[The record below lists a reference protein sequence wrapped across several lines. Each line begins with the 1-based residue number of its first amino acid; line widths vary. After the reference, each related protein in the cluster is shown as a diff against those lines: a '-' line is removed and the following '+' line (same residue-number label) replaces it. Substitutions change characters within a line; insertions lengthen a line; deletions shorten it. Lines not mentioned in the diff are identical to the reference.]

1 MALAAAPATL
11 GALALVGARV
21 DPASGVDPGGEA
33 RVVAVRVAAMQ
44 AAADLAAAD
53 LAAADLAAADLDR
66 AAAAGAE
73 AISAEAANRGLQR
86 RPARPRRTPGPRQ
99 RRLAAQLGRTICAAV
114 PGRAFWPLE
123 VQRVASGAPRAAW
136 WRAAFSR
143 GLPLAIRRPVVND
156 PAPARDDDRSPG
168 RERATRWRAWRRRS
182 A

>member
-53 LAAADLAAADLDR
+53 LDR

-86 RPARPRRTPGPRQ
+86 RPARPRRPPGPRQ
-99 RRLAAQLGRTICAAV
+99 RRLAAQLGRTIRPHNPAAV
-114 PGRAFWPLE
+114 PGRAVWPLE
-123 VQRVASGAPRAAW
+123 MQRVASGALRVARWAG
-136 WRAAFSR
+136 AFSR

>member
-44 AAADLAAAD
+44 AAAD